1 MLAVPPVAL
10 GVVIV
15 LNAGRIEAQT
25 PGFDDG
31 VIDKEPRPV
40 KNDLPATDRTVPHGK
55 PPPDS
60 VPTPPPHVP
69 AKREPMTLEEQ
80 EQLRQ
85 KVEQEGRW
93 IPIKV
98 SGPETK
104 GSTIYVGNKKVQLPA
119 DAYIE
124 HYISF
129 GSCIP
134 CYPCPQF
141 PLYIIRRGDS
151 RSEISL
157 RSRSI
162 IAESIAPGEEGTFDF
177 LRKSLPF
184 RSPVSGYSQIKPG
197 L

>member
-119 DAYIE
+119 DAYL
-124 HYISF
+124 YRALYKFWFMYPLLPLS
-129 GSCIP
+129 SIP
-134 CYPCPQF
+134 
-141 PLYIIRRGDS
+141 PLYHQAWRLK
-151 RSEISL
+151 E
-157 RSRSI
+157 
-162 IAESIAPGEEGTFDF
+162 
-177 LRKSLPF
+177 
-184 RSPVSGYSQIKPG
+184 
-197 L
+197 